1 MQGIKHHKESFFHTR
16 FWIAVLLVICVILS
30 ISVFKIY
37 KKYAHAKTIRDDYR
51 LELEQVKS
59 HRADLQKNIDALSTE
74 RGKEEEIRDRYRVV
88 KQGEQ
93 MILIVNDDKNE
104 IVKEKIEN
112 QEEQG
117 FFGNIWSKIVHLF
130 N

>member
-1 MQGIKHHKESFFHTR
+1 MQGIRHHKESFFHTR
-16 FWIAVLLVICVILS
+16 FWIVVLAIICILLG
-30 ISVFKIY
+30 ISVVKIY
-37 KKYAHAKTIRDDYR
+37 LKYAHAKSIRNDYQE
-51 LELEQVKS
+51 ELTQVKQ
-59 HRADLQKNIDALSTE
+59 HETDLQKNIDALSTE

-93 MILIVNDDKNE
+93 MILIVNDDKKE
-104 IVKEKIEN
+104 IIKEEIEN
-112 QEEQG
+112 QKEKG